1 MAGLLE
7 RLGGVYGNG
16 DKERRESNSWIPKRI
31 ANNPYDQLKRTLRPD
46 GQLSP
51 KRTQDLM
58 EEQEMLSATKLFI
71 FEQVEAYIQVT
82 FGPRDIDLKM
92 DKFQKSWEKLFDK
105 HGIKMIQALSELTDD
120 IRFVNHNG
128 EIRKVVL
135 NRKLDEMKK
144 RERGQ

>member
-7 RLGGVYGNG
+7 RLGAVYGSR
-16 DKERRESNSWIPKRI
+16 DEEKPESSSWITKRKG
-31 ANNPYDQLKRTLRPD
+31 NNPYDQLRRTLRPD

-51 KRTQDLM
+51 KRTQDLI
-58 EEQEMLSATKLFI
+58 EEQEMLSATKSFI

-82 FGPRDIDLKM
+82 FGPKDIDLKM
-92 DKFQKSWEKLFDK
+92 EKFQKSWEKLFDK
-105 HGIKMIQALSELTDD
+105 HGIKMIQALIELTDD
-120 IRFVNHNG
+120 IKFVNHNG

-135 NRKLDEMKK
+135 NRKLDEMNK